1 MNVPSALLEDI
12 APSGCLDHLEAQPAP
27 SMSVVLFIIPPGAG
41 LRSEVRLIGSGK
53 VYSGFSL
60 VRTLAHGAD
69 LTNAARALRPRALS
83 PELAQSSLTSCDLP

>member
-1 MNVPSALLEDI
+1 
-12 APSGCLDHLEAQPAP
+12 
-27 SMSVVLFIIPPGAG
+27 MSVVLFIKPRGAG

-69 LTNAARALRPRALS
+69 LTNAARRVDVRRAGCAPDRTQGQVKERGLGG
-83 PELAQSSLTSCDLP
+83 SSRDV